1 MADPKRRIG
10 GSMIAKILKL
20 SKWGTP
26 LDAYLELTD
35 PPPATLTQ
43 KGVAMFTGAQP
54 NPEQQRGIFLEPAI
68 REWTNARVADEGLK
82 FDKPNPGVLVHPEW
96 EWATVSPDGLHG
108 FHSAYDTKPQAL
120 LEIKAPRRDD
130 LYLWGEEGSDEVP
143 TDALVQTH
151 WGLMVTNARE
161 GVVAAL
167 LGGDLRIFRVKRDPE
182 LEAKMLAK
190 AKEFVER
197 YVLPGV
203 PPEPTFGDDDNVRRM
218 FPRHEKPALLWAD
231 LTPTQQEVVTEYLSA
246 YAEAKR
252 AEKAVEGWEPQIKM
266 LIGDTEGIIVPG
278 GRIDWRAN
286 RTGPTRWKALA
297 EELLASMPEE
307 EVQRLLLSHAGEP
320 ARPLVPRI
328 KEQKR

>member
-20 SKWGTP
+20 SKWGSP
-26 LDAYLELTD
+26 LDAYLELTK
-35 PPPATLTQ
+35 ATPD
-43 KGVAMFTGAQP
+43 GRDWVDAGAP
-54 NPEQQRGIFLEPAI
+54 TATEDQRRGLFLEPAI
-68 REWTNARVADEGLK
+68 REWTNARMPSYD
-82 FDKPNPGVLVHPEW
+82 FRKPVPGVLVHPEW
-96 EWATVSPDGLHG
+96 EWATVSPDGLTGTHP
-108 FHSAYDTKPQAL
+108 AVTTRPDAL

-197 YVLPGV
+197 HVLPGI

-218 FPRHEKPALLWAD
+218 FPRHEKPALLWAN

-266 LIGDTEGIIVPG
+266 LIADTEGIIVPG
-278 GRIDWRAN
+278 GRIDWKVN